1 MREKCAFPSGNSAT
15 RGRRGDMGARNKIEF
30 RKGGG
35 KGGRVKETMLLL
47 PVYPSLSLSLSY
59 FCSLDRG
66 IFGRMKFGFEVNPLV
81 RNQSRPHR
89 ITRVATEN
97 GFRDF

>member
-47 PVYPSLSLSLSY
+47 PVYPSLSLSLVFLFLGSRNIRPNEIR
-59 FCSLDRG
+59 FRG
-66 IFGRMKFGFEVNPLV
+66 KSACPKSIATTSHYKGRHGKWL
-81 RNQSRPHR
+81 
-89 ITRVATEN
+89 
-97 GFRDF
+97 